1 MDEKRKK
8 DRQLVAAALL
18 LRDYCCSRDC
28 GKECIFTLYHDE
40 PKLPCAL
47 ASDYCPSCWL
57 KVRDGYLEELIREVT
72 Q

>member
-8 DRQLVAAALL
+8 DLELVAAALL
-18 LRDYCCSRDC
+18 LRNYCGSRDC

-40 PKLPCAL
+40 PKLPCSL
-47 ASDYCPSCWL
+47 VSEFCPSCWL
-57 KVRDGYLEELIREVT
+57 KVRGGYLEQLIKEVM